1 MAINI
6 PILTTFNNTGLQKAQ
21 KAFSGLT
28 ASTAVVGA
36 AIGGVVTAVGAMAYK
51 AVQAASDLNEAVS
64 KTNVIFGAIS
74 VEIQSFA
81 RTAARSFGL
90 SETAALQAA
99 STFATFGKAA
109 GLAGRDLANFSTGF
123 VALAADLASFNN
135 TSVDQAVNAL
145 GAALR
150 GESEPLR
157 QYGVLLNDAT
167 LKAAAAELGIYRGT
181 GALSQQAKVLA
192 AQKVIYEQT
201 TDAQGDF
208 ARTSDGLANQQ
219 RILAATFENVKTN
232 LGQALLPVFQ
242 SFIRWV
248 NENVTPAIERIADAF
263 GVSLTKGLQ
272 QAVAEMGPT
281 GEAFLNLAET
291 VTIALAQMSN
301 VGKRTR
307 LILAA
312 VWEMGENVVA
322 GASSLGDALT
332 MDLGVDIDALRKKFD
347 DFRKGVGIA
356 SAQMDYS
363 SFAAKKLAETARSLS
378 DSLGDDVPTGA
389 GSATKKLTDAQKKL
403 ETQTKNL
410 RKEIADNFKI
420 ALDQATNRLDDAR
433 RAYDDF
439 RGSISDSVTGTI
451 SFTSALEE
459 ATNSKTSFVNG
470 LTVMANRSKL
480 FGERV
485 ATLLKMGLSKAGLRQ
500 VLDAGVEAGTF
511 IADQLINGGSAAIE
525 QTNQL
530 LDSLQTVADELG
542 TNAADEFYGAGVRQG
557 EALVA
562 GIRSVIAEY
571 EEILKNPNLSLDRL
585 REILGIASGAFDA
598 VNQTVTGGNGTT
610 TPTGQPT
617 GAGLIDAGGGMFL
630 NPSGLNFSGIDIGP
644 RQEITINVNGGLAT
658 SAQIGESIINHVKA
672 FNRQNGPADIM
683 VAGL

>member
-21 KAFSGLT
+21 KAFQGFS

-36 AIGGVVTAVGAMAYK
+36 AIGGVVTAVGAMAFK
-51 AVQAASDLNEAVS
+51 AVQAASDLNEAIS

-81 RTAARSFGL
+81 RTAARSFGI

-109 GLAGRDLANFSTGF
+109 GLAGKDLATFSTDF
-123 VALAADLASFNN
+123 VGLAADLASFNN
-135 TSVDQAVNAL
+135 TSVDQAINAL

-201 TDAQGDF
+201 NDAQGDF

-219 RILAATFENVKTN
+219 KILAATFDNVKTN
-232 LGQALLPVFQ
+232 IGQALLPVFQ
-242 SFIRWV
+242 KFITWV
-248 NENVTPAIERIADAF
+248 NDNVTPAIERIADAF
-263 GVSLTKGLQ
+263 SISLTKGFQ
-272 QAVAEMGPT
+272 TAVAEMGPFGDALVT
-281 GEAFLNLAET
+281 MVEELT
-291 VTIALAQMSN
+291 VALAQMANTGS
-301 VGKRTR
+301 R
-307 LILAA
+307 
-312 VWEMGENVVA
+312 VA
-322 GASSLGDALT
+322 GFLKGGFNPNLVEGAKQMWDALS
-332 MDLGVDIDALRKKFD
+332 GKGAFDIDEIRAKFD
-347 DFRKGVGIA
+347 TFRKGIGVA
-356 SAQMDYS
+356 SANMDYS
-363 SFAAKKLAETARSLS
+363 SFAAKRLAETAKSLAES
-378 DSLGDDVPTGA
+378 VGDDDPKGA
-389 GSATKKLTDAQKKL
+389 GSATKKLTEAQKKL

-410 RKEIADNFKI
+410 RKEIGDNFKI
-420 ALDQATNRLDDAR
+420 ALDNAINKLDDAR
-433 RAYDDF
+433 KAYDDF
-439 RGSISDSVTGTI
+439 RGSISESVNGTL
-451 SFTSALEE
+451 SFTDALKE
-459 ATNSKTSFVNG
+459 ATESKTGFVAG

-511 IADQLINGGSAAIE
+511 IADQLINGGADAIK
-525 QTNQL
+525 QTNDI
-530 LDSLQTVADELG
+530 LDSLQSVADQLG
-542 TNAADEFYGAGVRQG
+542 TDAADEFYGAGVKQG

-562 GIRSVIAEY
+562 GVRSVIAEY

-585 REILGIASGAFDA
+585 REILGISSGIFEDVAA
-598 VNQTVTGGNGTT
+598 TVGAGGNSTTGGATGGT
-610 TPTGQPT
+610 G
-617 GAGLIDAGGGMFL
+617 GGLIDAGGGMFL
-630 NPSGLNFSGIDIGP
+630 NPDLLDWSGIDVGP
-644 RQEITINVNGGLAT
+644 TITVNVNGGLAT
-658 SAQIGESIINHVKA
+658 SAEIGRAVNDSLLA
-672 FNRQNGPADIM
+672 FQRQNGFVGVM
-683 VAGL
+683 

>member
-21 KAFSGLT
+21 KAFQGFS

-36 AIGGVVTAVGAMAYK
+36 AIGGVVTAVGAMAFK
-51 AVQAASDLNEAVS
+51 AVQAASDLNEAIS

-81 RTAARSFGL
+81 RTAARSFGI

-109 GLAGRDLANFSTGF
+109 GLAGKDLATFSTDF
-123 VALAADLASFNN
+123 VGLAADLASFNN
-135 TSVDQAVNAL
+135 TSVDQAINAL

-167 LKAAAAELGIYRGT
+167 LKAAAAELGIYSGT
-181 GALSQQAKVLA
+181 GALTQQAKVLA

-242 SFIRWV
+242 KFIQWV

-263 GVSLTKGLQ
+263 GVSLKKGLQ
-272 QAVAEMGPT
+272 QAVAEMGPA
-281 GEAFLNLAET
+281 GEAMLNLAET
-291 VTIALAQMSN
+291 ITIALAQMSN
-301 VGKRTR
+301 VGQRTK
-307 LILAA
+307 LVLSAI
-312 VWEMGENVVA
+312 WEIGRDVT
-322 GASSLGDALT
+322 GGLSQLGDALT
-332 MDLGVDIDALRKKFD
+332 MDVGVNVDELRKKFD
-347 DFRKGVGIA
+347 EFRKGVGIA

-378 DSLGDDVPTGA
+378 DSLGDDLPTGA
-389 GSATKKLTDAQKKL
+389 GSATKKLTEAQKKL

-439 RGSISDSVTGTI
+439 RSSISDSVSGTL
-451 SFTSALEE
+451 SFSDALDE
-459 ATNSKTSFVNG
+459 ATNSKTGFVAG

-500 VLDAGVEAGTF
+500 VLDAGVEAGTN
-511 IADQLINGGSAAIE
+511 IADQLISGGSAAIE
-525 QTNQL
+525 QTNEL
-530 LDSLQTVADELG
+530 LNSLQMVADELG
-542 TNAADEFYGAGVRQG
+542 TDAADQFYAAGVKQG

-562 GIRSVIAEY
+562 GVRSVIAEY
-571 EEILKNPNLSLDRL
+571 EEILKNPNLSLGRL
-585 REILGIASGAFDA
+585 REILGISSGLFED
-598 VNQTVTGGNGTT
+598 VQNTVSGGNGTT
-610 TPTGQPT
+610 GGAGGTTTG
-617 GAGLIDAGGGMFL
+617 GLIDAGGGMFL
-630 NPSGLNFSGIDIGP
+630 NPANLDFSGIDVGP
-644 RQEITINVNGGLAT
+644 QITVNVNGGLAT
-658 SAQIGESIINHVKA
+658 SAEIGRVVTDSLLA
-672 FNRQNGPADIM
+672 FQRQNGFVGIM
-683 VAGL
+683 

>member
-21 KAFSGLT
+21 KAFQGFS

-36 AIGGVVTAVGAMAYK
+36 AIGGVVTAVGAMAFK
-51 AVQAASDLNEAVS
+51 AVQAASDLNEAIS

-81 RTAARSFGL
+81 REAARSFGI

-109 GLAGRDLANFSTGF
+109 GLAGKDLATFSTDF
-123 VALAADLASFNN
+123 VGLAADLASFNN
-135 TSVDQAVNAL
+135 TSVDQAINAL

-167 LKAAAAELGIYRGT
+167 LKAAAAELGIYRGS
-181 GALSQQAKVLA
+181 GALTQQAKVLA

-363 SFAAKKLAETARSLS
+363 SFAAKKLAETARNLS

-389 GSATKKLTDAQKKL
+389 GSATKKLTEAQKKL

-439 RGSISDSVTGTI
+439 RGSISESVSGTL
-451 SFTSALEE
+451 SFTDALKE
-459 ATNSKTSFVNG
+459 ATESKTGFVAG

-511 IADQLINGGSAAIE
+511 IADELINGGSAAIE
-525 QTNQL
+525 QTNAL
-530 LDSLQTVADELG
+530 LDSLQSVADELG
-542 TNAADEFYGAGVRQG
+542 TAAADEFYLAGVKQG

-562 GIRSVIAEY
+562 GVRSVIAEY

-585 REILGIASGAFDA
+585 REILGISSGLFED
-598 VNQTVTGGNGTT
+598 VQDTVTGGATTGGTGGTNG
-610 TPTGQPT
+610 
-617 GAGLIDAGGGMFL
+617 GLIDAGGGMFL
-630 NPSGLNFSGIDIGP
+630 NPDLLDWSGIDVGP
-644 RQEITINVNGGLAT
+644 QITVNVNGGLAT
-658 SAQIGESIINHVKA
+658 SAEIGRVVTDSLLA
-672 FNRQNGPADIM
+672 FQRQNGF
-683 VAGL
+683 VGVL

>member
-21 KAFSGLT
+21 KAFQGLT
-28 ASTAVVGA
+28 ASTALVGA
-36 AIGGVVTAVGAMAYK
+36 AVGGVVTAVGAMAYK
-51 AVQAASDLNEAVS
+51 AVQAASDLNEAIS
-64 KTNVIFGAIS
+64 KSNVVFGAIS
-74 VEIQSFA
+74 VEVQAFS
-81 RTAARSFGL
+81 RTAARSFGI

-99 STFATFGKAA
+99 STFAVFGKAA
-109 GLAGRDLANFSTGF
+109 GLAGKDLAVFSTDF

-135 TSVDQAVNAL
+135 TSVDQAINAL

-232 LGQALLPVFQ
+232 IGQALLPVFQ
-242 SFIRWV
+242 KFIGWV
-248 NENVTPAIERIADAF
+248 NDNVTPAIERIADAF

-272 QAVAEMGPT
+272 QAVAEMGPFGDAMLNLVET
-281 GEAFLNLAET
+281 VTVALIQMGNIGSRVFGFLKGGFNTNLAEG
-291 VTIALAQMSN
+291 AKQMWAAIS
-301 VGKRTR
+301 GKDQFNLDEVR
-307 LILAA
+307 A
-312 VWEMGENVVA
+312 
-322 GASSLGDALT
+322 
-332 MDLGVDIDALRKKFD
+332 KFD
-347 DFRKGVGIA
+347 AFRKGVGVA

-378 DSLGDDVPTGA
+378 DSMGDDTPKGA
-389 GSATKKLTDAQKKL
+389 GSATKKLTEAQKKL
-403 ETQTKNL
+403 EEQSKNL
-410 RKEIADNFKI
+410 RREIADNFKI
-420 ALDQATNRLDDAR
+420 ALDKATGQLDDAR

-439 RGSISDSVTGTI
+439 RDSISGSVSGTL
-451 SFTSALEE
+451 SFTDALEE
-459 ATNSKTSFVNG
+459 ATNAKGSFIGG

-511 IADQLINGGSAAIE
+511 IADELINGGSAAIE
-525 QTNQL
+525 QTNQI
-530 LDSLQTVADELG
+530 LDSLQSVADELG
-542 TNAADEFYGAGVRQG
+542 INAADEFYGAGVKQG

-562 GIRSVIAEY
+562 GIQSVIAQY

-585 REILGIASGAFDA
+585 REILGISSGAFEA
-598 VNQTVTGGNGTT
+598 VNATV
-610 TPTGQPT
+610 
-617 GAGLIDAGGGMFL
+617 GGGGSGGVGGGGDGF
-630 NPSGLNFSGIDIGP
+630 NPIDVGGVMLDPRYLDFSGLPGGGDTYNINISGGF
-644 RQEITINVNGGLAT
+644 AT
-658 SAQIGESIINHVKA
+658 AAQIGEASINGIKA
-672 FNRQNGPADIM
+672 FNRQNGPASIA
-683 VAGL
+683 VF

>member
-21 KAFSGLT
+21 KAFQGLT
-28 ASTAVVGA
+28 ASTALVGA
-36 AIGGVVTAVGAMAYK
+36 AVGGVVTAVGAMAYK
-51 AVQAASDLNEAVS
+51 AVQAASDLNEAIS
-64 KTNVIFGAIS
+64 KSNVVFGAIS
-74 VEIQSFA
+74 VEVQAFS
-81 RTAARSFGL
+81 RTAARSFGI

-99 STFATFGKAA
+99 STFAVFGKAA
-109 GLAGRDLANFSTGF
+109 GLAGKDLAVFSTDF
-123 VALAADLASFNN
+123 VGLAADLASFNN
-135 TSVDQAVNAL
+135 TSVDQAINAL

-232 LGQALLPVFQ
+232 IGQALLPVFQ
-242 SFIRWV
+242 KFIGWV

-272 QAVAEMGPT
+272 QAVAEMGPA
-281 GEAFLNLAET
+281 GEAMLNLAESI
-291 VTIALAQMSN
+291 TIALAQMSN
-301 VGKRTR
+301 VGQRTK
-307 LILAA
+307 LILKA

-332 MDLGVDIDALRKKFD
+332 VDLSVDIDALRKKFD
-347 DFRKGVGIA
+347 DFRKGVGVA

-378 DSLGDDVPTGA
+378 DSMGDTTPTGA
-389 GSATKKLTDAQKKL
+389 GTATKKLTEAQKKL
-403 ETQTKNL
+403 QEQSKNL
-410 RKEIADNFKI
+410 RREIADNFKI
-420 ALDQATNRLDDAR
+420 ALDKATGQLDDAR

-439 RGSISDSVTGTI
+439 RDSISGSVTGTL
-451 SFTSALEE
+451 SFSDALRE
-459 ATNSKTSFVNG
+459 ATDNKGSFVQG

-511 IADQLINGGSAAIE
+511 IADELINGGSAAIE

-530 LDSLQTVADELG
+530 LDSLQSVADQLG
-542 TNAADEFYGAGVRQG
+542 VEAADEFYGAGVRQG

-562 GIRSVIAEY
+562 GIQSVIAQY

-585 REILGIASGAFDA
+585 REILGISSGAFEA
-598 VNQTVTGGNGTT
+598 VNETVGGGGGNGN
-610 TPTGQPT
+610 
-617 GAGLIDAGGGMFL
+617 GGGDGF
-630 NPSGLNFSGIDIGP
+630 NPIDVGNGVMLDPRYLDFSGLPGGGDTYNINISGGF
-644 RQEITINVNGGLAT
+644 AT
-658 SAQIGESIINHVKA
+658 AAQIGEASINGIKA
-672 FNRQNGPADIM
+672 FNRQNGPANIA
-683 VAGL
+683 VI

>member
-21 KAFSGLT
+21 KAFQGLT
-28 ASTAVVGA
+28 ASTAIVGA

-74 VEIQSFA
+74 VEVQSFA
-81 RTAARSFGL
+81 RTAARSLGI

-109 GLAGRDLANFSTGF
+109 GLAGKDLSTFSTDF
-123 VALAADLASFNN
+123 VKLAADLASFNN
-135 TSVDQAVNAL
+135 TSVDQSINAL

-167 LKAAAAELGIYRGT
+167 LKAAAAELGIYSGT

-219 RILAATFENVKTN
+219 RILSATFENVKTN
-232 LGQALLPVFQ
+232 IGQALLPVFQ
-242 SFIRWV
+242 KFIGWV
-248 NENVTPAIERIADAF
+248 NTNVTPAIERVADAF
-263 GVSLTKGLQ
+263 SVSLTKGFQ
-272 QAVAEMGPT
+272 QAIAEMGPF
-281 GEAFLNLAET
+281 GEALVDTAET
-291 VTIALAQMSN
+291 VSIALAQMGN
-301 VGKRTR
+301 IGKR
-307 LILAA
+307 AFQF
-312 VWEMGENVVA
+312 VKA
-322 GASSLGDALT
+322 GLDPNLVRGAKGMWDALSGK
-332 MDLGVDIDALRKKFD
+332 DQFNVDEVRAKFD
-347 DFRKGVGIA
+347 AFRKGIGIA
-356 SAQMDYS
+356 AAQMDYS
-363 SFAAKKLAETARSLS
+363 SFAAKKLAETARSLA
-378 DSLGDDVPTGA
+378 DDLGDDLPTGA
-389 GSATKKLTDAQKKL
+389 GTATKKLTEAQKKL
-403 ETQTKNL
+403 QQQAKTL
-410 RKEIADNFKI
+410 RNEIGDNFKI
-420 ALDQATNRLDDAR
+420 ALDTAVDRLDKAR
-433 RAYDDF
+433 QAYDDF
-439 RGSISDSVTGTI
+439 RGSISDSVNGTL
-451 SFTSALEE
+451 SFKDALDE
-459 ATNSKTSFVNG
+459 ATNEKTSFIAG
-470 LTVMANRSKL
+470 LTTMANRSKL

-525 QTNQL
+525 QTNEL
-530 LDSLQTVADELG
+530 LASLQTVADELG
-542 TNAADEFYGAGVRQG
+542 TNAADEFYGAGVKQG

-585 REILGIASGAFDA
+585 REILGISSGAFDA
-598 VNQTVTGGNGTT
+598 VEQTVTGGGSTAN
-610 TPTGQPT
+610 
-617 GAGLIDAGGGMFL
+617 GAGAPGAIDAGNGMFL
-630 NPSGLNFSGIDIGP
+630 NPANLDFAGIQFGP
-644 RQEITINVNGGLAT
+644 APQITVNVNGGLAT
-658 SAQIGESIINHVKA
+658 SAEIGRAVVDNIKA
-672 FNRQNGPADIM
+672 YNRANGPAEIS
-683 VAGL
+683 VWNQY

>member
-21 KAFSGLT
+21 KAFQGFS

-36 AIGGVVTAVGAMAYK
+36 AIGGVVTAVGAMAFK
-51 AVQAASDLNEAVS
+51 AVQAASDLNEAIS

-90 SETAALQAA
+90 SETSALQAA

-109 GLAGRDLANFSTGF
+109 GLAGKDLATFSTDF

-135 TSVDQAVNAL
+135 TSVDDAINAL

-157 QYGVLLNDAT
+157 RYGVLLNDTT

-219 RILAATFENVKTN
+219 RILSATLDNVKTN
-232 LGQALLPVFQ
+232 IGQALLPVFLKAVK
-242 SFIRWV
+242 FF
-248 NENVTPAIERIADAF
+248 NDNVTPAIERISDAF
-263 GVSLTKGLQ
+263 GVSFVKGLQ
-272 QAVAEMGPT
+272 QAIAEMGPF
-281 GEAFLNLAET
+281 GEALVDTAET
-291 VTIALAQMSN
+291 VSVALAQMGN
-301 VGKRTR
+301 VGKR
-307 LILAA
+307 AFQF
-312 VWEMGENVVA
+312 VKA
-322 GASSLGDALT
+322 GLNPNLVEGAKGMWDALSGK
-332 MDLGVDIDALRKKFD
+332 DQFNVDEVRAKFD
-347 DFRKGVGIA
+347 AFRKGIGIA

-363 SFAAKKLAETARSLS
+363 SFAAKRLAETARSLS
-378 DSLGDDVPTGA
+378 DSLGDDLPTGA
-389 GSATKKLTDAQKKL
+389 GSATKKLTEAQKKL

-420 ALDQATNRLDDAR
+420 ALDNAVNRLDDAR

-439 RGSISDSVTGTI
+439 RGSISDSVTGTL
-451 SFTSALEE
+451 SFTDALKE
-459 ATNSKTSFVNG
+459 ATDAKGSFIGG

-511 IADQLINGGSAAIE
+511 IADELINGGSAAIE
-525 QTNQL
+525 QTNEL
-530 LDSLQTVADELG
+530 LNSLQTVANELG
-542 TNAADEFYGAGVRQG
+542 TAAADEFYLAGVKQG

-562 GIRSVIAEY
+562 GVRSVIAEY

-585 REILGIASGAFDA
+585 REILGISAGAFEDVA
-598 VNQTVTGGNGTT
+598 QTVGAGGGGTTGGSGTT
-610 TPTGQPT
+610 APG
-617 GAGLIDAGGGMFL
+617 GLIDAGGGMFL
-630 NPSGLNFSGIDIGP
+630 NPANLDFSGIDVGP
-644 RQEITINVNGGLAT
+644 QITVNVNGGLAT
-658 SAQIGESIINHVKA
+658 SAEIGRVVTDSLLA
-672 FNRQNGPADIM
+672 FQRQNGF
-683 VAGL
+683 VGVL

>member
-21 KAFSGLT
+21 KAFQGLT
-28 ASTAVVGA
+28 ASTALVGA
-36 AIGGVVTAVGAMAYK
+36 AVGGVVTAVGAMAYK
-51 AVQAASDLNEAVS
+51 AVQAASDLNEAIS
-64 KTNVIFGAIS
+64 KSNVVFGAIS
-74 VEIQSFA
+74 VEVQAFS
-81 RTAARSFGL
+81 RTAARSFGI

-99 STFATFGKAA
+99 STFAVFGKAA
-109 GLAGRDLANFSTGF
+109 GLAGKDLAVFSTDF
-123 VALAADLASFNN
+123 VGLAADLASFNN
-135 TSVDQAVNAL
+135 TSVDQAINAL

-201 TDAQGDF
+201 NDAQGDF

-232 LGQALLPVFQ
+232 IGQALLPVFQ
-242 SFIRWV
+242 KFISWV
-248 NENVTPAIERIADAF
+248 NDNVTPAIERISDAF

-272 QAVAEMGPT
+272 QAVAEMGPFGDAMLNLVET
-281 GEAFLNLAET
+281 VTVALIQMGNIGSRVFGFLKGGFNTNLAEGAKQMWA
-291 VTIALAQMSN
+291 ALS
-301 VGKRTR
+301 GKDQFD
-307 LILAA
+307 LDA
-312 VWEMGENVVA
+312 VRA
-322 GASSLGDALT
+322 
-332 MDLGVDIDALRKKFD
+332 KFD
-347 DFRKGVGIA
+347 EFRKGVGVA

-378 DSLGDDVPTGA
+378 DSMGDTTPTGA
-389 GSATKKLTDAQKKL
+389 GTATKKLTEAQKKL
-403 ETQTKNL
+403 QEQSKNL
-410 RKEIADNFKI
+410 RREIADNFKI
-420 ALDQATNRLDDAR
+420 ALDKATGQLDDAR

-439 RGSISDSVTGTI
+439 RDSISGSVTGTL
-451 SFTSALEE
+451 SFTDALKE
-459 ATNSKTSFVNG
+459 ATDAKGSFIGG

-511 IADQLINGGSAAIE
+511 IADELINGGSEAIQ
-525 QTNQL
+525 QTNDL
-530 LDSLQTVADELG
+530 LDSLQSVADQLG
-542 TNAADEFYGAGVRQG
+542 VEAANEFYGAGVRQG

-562 GIRSVIAEY
+562 GIQSVIAQY

-585 REILGIASGAFDA
+585 REILGISSGAFEA
-598 VNQTVTGGNGTT
+598 VNATVNGGGGNG
-610 TPTGQPT
+610 GN
-617 GAGLIDAGGGMFL
+617 GGGDGF
-630 NPSGLNFSGIDIGP
+630 NPIDVGNGVMLDPRYLDFSGLPGGGDTYNINISGGF
-644 RQEITINVNGGLAT
+644 AT
-658 SAQIGESIINHVKA
+658 AAQIGEASINGIKA
-672 FNRQNGPADIM
+672 FNRQNGPANIA
-683 VAGL
+683 VI

>member
-232 LGQALLPVFQ
+232 IGQALLPVFQ
-242 SFIRWV
+242 KFIGWV
-248 NENVTPAIERIADAF
+248 NENVTPAIERISDAF
-263 GVSLTKGLQ
+263 GISLKKGLQ
-272 QAVAEMGPT
+272 QAVAEMGPA
-281 GEAFLNLAET
+281 GEAMLNLAESI
-291 VTIALAQMSN
+291 TIALAQMSN
-301 VGKRTR
+301 VGQRTK
-307 LILAA
+307 LILKA

-332 MDLGVDIDALRKKFD
+332 VDLS
-347 DFRKGVGIA
+347 GVGIA

-378 DSLGDDVPTGA
+378 DSLGDDLPTGA

-439 RGSISDSVTGTI
+439 RGSISDSVTGTL

-511 IADQLINGGSAAIE
+511 IADELINGGSAAIE

-585 REILGIASGAFDA
+585 REILGIASGTFDA

-630 NPSGLNFSGIDIGP
+630 NPGGLDFSGIDIGP

>member
-21 KAFSGLT
+21 KAFQGFS

-36 AIGGVVTAVGAMAYK
+36 AIGGVVTAVGAMAFK
-51 AVQAASDLNEAVS
+51 AVQAASDLNEAIS

-81 RTAARSFGL
+81 RTAARSFGI

-109 GLAGRDLANFSTGF
+109 GLAGKDLATFSTDF
-123 VALAADLASFNN
+123 VGLAADLASFNN
-135 TSVDQAVNAL
+135 TSVDQAINAL

-219 RILAATFENVKTN
+219 RILSATLENVKTN
-232 LGQALLPVFQ
+232 IGQALLPVFVKAVK
-242 SFIRWV
+242 FF
-248 NENVTPAIERIADAF
+248 NDNVTPAIERISDAF
-263 GVSLTKGLQ
+263 SVSFVKGLQ
-272 QAVAEMGPT
+272 QAIAEMGPFGKALVDT
-281 GEAFLNLAET
+281 AET
-291 VTIALAQMSN
+291 VSVALAQMGN
-301 VGKRTR
+301 VGKR
-307 LILAA
+307 AFQF
-312 VWEMGENVVA
+312 VKA
-322 GASSLGDALT
+322 GLNPNLVEGAKGMWDALSGK
-332 MDLGVDIDALRKKFD
+332 DQFNVDEVRAKFD
-347 DFRKGVGIA
+347 AFRKGIGIA

-389 GSATKKLTDAQKKL
+389 GSATKKLTEAQKKL

-439 RGSISDSVTGTI
+439 RGSISDSVSGTL
-451 SFTSALEE
+451 SFTDALKE
-459 ATNSKTSFVNG
+459 ATESKTGFVAG

-511 IADQLINGGSAAIE
+511 IADELINGGSAAIE
-525 QTNQL
+525 QTNAL
-530 LDSLQTVADELG
+530 LDSLQSVADELG
-542 TNAADEFYGAGVRQG
+542 TAAADEFYLAGVKQG

-562 GIRSVIAEY
+562 GVRSVIAEY

-585 REILGIASGAFDA
+585 RQILGISSGAFDA
-598 VNQTVTGGNGTT
+598 VAETVTGGAAATGGAGGTT
-610 TPTGQPT
+610 
-617 GAGLIDAGGGMFL
+617 AGGVIDAGGGMFL
-630 NPSGLNFSGIDIGP
+630 NPGGLDFSGIDVGP
-644 RQEITINVNGGLAT
+644 QITVNVNGGLAT
-658 SAQIGESIINHVKA
+658 SAEIGRVVTDSLLA
-672 FNRQNGPADIM
+672 FQRQNGF
-683 VAGL
+683 VGVL

>member
-21 KAFSGLT
+21 KAFQGFS

-36 AIGGVVTAVGAMAYK
+36 AIGGVVTAVGAMAFK
-51 AVQAASDLNEAVS
+51 AVQAASDLNEAIS

-81 RTAARSFGL
+81 REAARSFGI

-109 GLAGRDLANFSTGF
+109 GLAGKDLATFSTDF
-123 VALAADLASFNN
+123 VGLAADLASFNN
-135 TSVDQAVNAL
+135 TSVDQAINAL

-167 LKAAAAELGIYRGT
+167 LKAAAAELGIYRGS
-181 GALSQQAKVLA
+181 GALTQQAKVLA

-248 NENVTPAIERIADAF
+248 NDNVTPAIERIADAF

-389 GSATKKLTDAQKKL
+389 GSATKKLTEAQKKL

-439 RGSISDSVTGTI
+439 RGSISESVSGTL
-451 SFTSALEE
+451 SFTDALKE
-459 ATNSKTSFVNG
+459 ATESKTGFVAG

-511 IADQLINGGSAAIE
+511 IADELINGGSAAIE
-525 QTNQL
+525 QTNAL
-530 LDSLQTVADELG
+530 LDSLQSVADELG
-542 TNAADEFYGAGVRQG
+542 TAAADEFYLAGVKQG

-562 GIRSVIAEY
+562 GVRSVIAEY

-585 REILGIASGAFDA
+585 REILGISSGLFED
-598 VNQTVTGGNGTT
+598 VQDTVTGGGTT
-610 TPTGQPT
+610 GGTGGT
-617 GAGLIDAGGGMFL
+617 GGGLIDVGGGMFL
-630 NPSGLNFSGIDIGP
+630 NPDSLDWSGIDVGP
-644 RQEITINVNGGLAT
+644 QITVNVNGGLAT
-658 SAQIGESIINHVKA
+658 SAEIGRVVTDSLLA
-672 FNRQNGPADIM
+672 FQRQNGF
-683 VAGL
+683 VGVL